1 MMTEPDHWETVYTTK
16 APDLVSWFQTTPETS
31 LAALSRMAA
40 PPTSAIIDVGGGAS
54 ALADSLLDRGWAN
67 VTILDLAASAL
78 EVSQSRLGPRAS
90 QVQWIATDI
99 TQWSPARQYDI
110 WHDRAVFHFLT
121 TKEARD
127 AYKNALHAGLRRGGW
142 LIMATFA
149 LDGPDKC
156 SGLPV
161 VRYDADLLTQELGQD
176 FTLLEAWVEEHKTPW
191 NSDQS
196 FNWCVYEKR

>member
-1 MMTEPDHWETVYTTK
+1 MTEPDHWETVYTTK
-16 APDLVSWFQTTPETS
+16 ASDSVSWFQATPETS
-31 LAALSRMAA
+31 LAALSRIAV

-54 ALADSLLDRGWAN
+54 ALADSLLDRGWAD
-67 VTILDLAASAL
+67 VTILDVAAAAL
-78 EVSQSRLGPRAS
+78 EVSQSRLGTRAS
-90 QVQWIATDI
+90 QVQWIAANI

-110 WHDRAVFHFLT
+110 WHDRAVFHFLA

-127 AYKNALHAGLRRGGW
+127 AYKNALHTGLRTGGW

-161 VRYDADLLTQELGQD
+161 IRYNAELLTQELGHE
-176 FTLLEAWVEEHKTPW
+176 FTLVEAWSEEHKTPW
-191 NSDQS
+191 NSEQC
-196 FNWCVYEKR
+196 FNWCVYQRR